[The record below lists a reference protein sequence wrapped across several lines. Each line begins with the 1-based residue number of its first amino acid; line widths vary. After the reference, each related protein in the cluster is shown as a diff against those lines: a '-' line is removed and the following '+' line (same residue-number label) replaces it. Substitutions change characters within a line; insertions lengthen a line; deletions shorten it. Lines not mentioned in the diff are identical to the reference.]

1 MVFPLDLNDKKQK
14 YTAVVLFV
22 LLILL
27 MVSSSISISNYNAI
41 KAAEADMD
49 AISSATSAGMDIV
62 GDGGNIELSSANSLE
77 VSALKLEASNGWSIF
92 VLVLSILGLG
102 SGAGM
107 IIYDKMRV

>member
-22 LLILL
+22 LLLLL

-41 KAAEADMD
+41 KAAEADMELPLSAATD
-49 AISSATSAGMDIV
+49 AGADI
-62 GDGGNIELSSANSLE
+62 LSGTDLNANSLE

-107 IIYDKMRV
+107 IIYDKMRP

>member
-1 MVFPLDLNDKKQK
+1 MVFPLDLSNTKQR

-22 LLILL
+22 LLLLL

-49 AISSATSAGMDIV
+49 AISAATDAGTDIL
-62 GDGGNIELSSANSLE
+62 GGIEISSANSLE

-92 VLVLSILGLG
+92 VLVLSILGIG

-107 IIYDKMRV
+107 IIYDKITA

>member
-1 MVFPLDLNDKKQK
+1 MVFPLDLSDKKQK

-27 MVSSSISISNYNAI
+27 IVSSGISISNYNAI
-41 KAAEADMD
+41 KAAEADMN
-49 AISSATSAGMDIV
+49 AISAATSPGMDIL
-62 GDGGNIELSSANSLE
+62 GDSVSSGNSLE

-92 VLVLSILGLG
+92 VLVLSIIGLG

-107 IIYDKMRV
+107 IIYDKIKA